1 MSYPDELHGGENPD
15 IIDNIDELSGKF
27 DTEQAE
33 LTKAEKNGFF
43 QLWKAVELL
52 SNHVYHIEKRLENMG
67 HKIE

>member
-1 MSYPDELHGGENPD
+1 MSYTDDLDDSKEPD
-15 IIDNIDELSGKF
+15 IINKINELSGKF

-33 LTKAEKNGFF
+33 LTKAEENGFF

-52 SNHVYHIEKRLENMG
+52 SNHVYHVEQRLENMG

>member
-33 LTKAEKNGFF
+33 LTKAEENGFF

-52 SNHVYHIEKRLENMG
+52 SNHVYHVEQRLENMG